1 MEEAEIIHLHGPEW
15 FQRLVWGRSVD
26 TENVILTD
34 HARQRMDERAITLE
48 DVILVLRRGRCREAP
63 KSSDNRQDY
72 RGKMGA
78 TVAGREVVV
87 VAAASIGQPQLV
99 VVTVW

>member
-1 MEEAEIIHLHGPEW
+1 MEDAKIIHLRGSEW
-15 FQRLVWGRSVD
+15 FQGLVREKSID
-26 TENVILTD
+26 TENLILTD
-34 HARQRMDERAITLE
+34 HARLRMDERAITLE
-48 DVILVLRRGRCREAP
+48 DVIHVLRRGRCREAP
-63 KSSDNRQDY
+63 SSSDNRQDY

-78 TVAGREVVV
+78 MVAGREVFV

>member
-1 MEEAEIIHLHGPEW
+1 MEDTKIINLHGPEW
-15 FQRLVWGRSVD
+15 LQRLVRERSVD

-34 HARQRMDERAITLE
+34 HARQRMEERAITLE

-63 KSSDNRQDY
+63 QSSDNRQDY
-72 RGKMGA
+72 RGKMDA

-87 VAAASIGQPQLV
+87 VAAVSIQQPQLV